1 MVSIEPLLET
11 PFESASNT
19 VYKALF
25 AAGIALLG
33 VVAALGRGP
42 LTAALVIAYLL
53 AVPGYVLYRT
63 RTWDGLDDDETID
76 EEGESEDAED
86 SGSDGS
92 DDREGDDGDHEGAD
106 DTSEGSGGDDRN
118 DPNEDS
124 AGNGHEGDGE

>member
-19 VYKALF
+19 AYKALF

-63 RTWDGLDDDETID
+63 RTWDGPDDD

-124 AGNGHEGDGE
+124 GGNGHEGDGE